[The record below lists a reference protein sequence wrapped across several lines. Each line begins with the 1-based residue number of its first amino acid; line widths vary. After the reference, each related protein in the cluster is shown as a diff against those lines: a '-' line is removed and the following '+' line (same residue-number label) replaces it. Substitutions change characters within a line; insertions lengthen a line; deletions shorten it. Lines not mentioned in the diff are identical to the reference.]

1 MRLCEVLW
9 YNTNIFTN
17 QEVKMSKSR
26 FSGGTLGNGRWD
38 EEEHPR
44 GKDGRFASGGGGE
57 DYKQNQAV
65 QEQLAKAEGYW
76 KKYVKGEIISDALD
90 NRLDEVETALR
101 KQGFT
106 LVQGDN
112 GYFAMRMRRKGA
124 R

>member
-1 MRLCEVLW
+1 M
-9 YNTNIFTN
+9 
-17 QEVKMSKSR
+17 SR
-26 FSGGTLGNGRWD
+26 FDGGTRGNGRWD

-44 GKDGRFASGGGGE
+44 GRDGRFTSGGGGDE

-90 NRLDEVETALR
+90 NRLDEVDAALR

-106 LVQGDN
+106 LIHGDN
-112 GYFAMRMRRKGA
+112 GYFARRLGRKGA

>member
-1 MRLCEVLW
+1 
-9 YNTNIFTN
+9 
-17 QEVKMSKSR
+17 MSKSR

-44 GKDGRFASGGGGE
+44 GKDGRFASGGGGVGGWYAE
-57 DYKQNQAV
+57 FKKGIEGKKQI

-76 KKYVKGEIISDALD
+76 KMYVKGEIISDALD
-90 NRLDEVETALR
+90 NRLDEVDAVLR

-106 LVQGDN
+106 LIHGDN
-112 GYFAMRMRRKGA
+112 GYFARRLGRKGA